1 MAQVCPTPGIGS
13 GQNFAGQRLTNHNF
27 STAPAGSLKYA
38 VFTNADLRGAM
49 FAGQDLICADFGGAN
64 LGISEEGNPTD
75 LSATILNG
83 TSFAGAATHLLGTDL
98 SFAQMTCVDFS
109 NALLTGVR
117 FGPTQ
122 IIPPGQNCRTL
133 MIGTTL
139 NAGQIQPILWSSID
153 FTNAVFLNPAALSLN
168 GQSIGNAIL
177 TGVNLAGVDFT
188 GANLTGAQLVQANLT
203 GATFDNA
210 TLDQANLA
218 GANLTQ
224 ASFQKAHL
232 VGASLSSP
240 TIQAALVPGADFS
253 DAILTS
259 AQLDQIDFQNAILTN
274 ATFANVALQGAN
286 FGGAIM
292 PKASFAGAKLQGIV
306 FNNAILE
313 GASFNGATFQTDPTN
328 GNRPVDF
335 ACAQLGGADM
345 SNAKLSA
352 PQSSEIVVDFE
363 NAVMAGKADG
373 CCQDPSQQPS
383 GYTCGTITQTQTDY
397 GAVTLPSR
405 WTAPVRCPDGAVA
418 SCDAGTCSCIAWS
431 IPNWRTSA
439 CGGGS
444 RVVWTAPNCG
454 SPPHGPTVQFKD
466 AHLKACILN
475 ALSGNPTELLVT
487 TAQQLPQVNC
497 PGAGITDVTGLENF

>member
-1 MAQVCPTPGIGS
+1 
-13 GQNFAGQRLTNHNF
+13 
-27 STAPAGSLKYA
+27 
-38 VFTNADLRGAM
+38 
-49 FAGQDLICADFGGAN
+49 
-64 LGISEEGNPTD
+64 
-75 LSATILNG
+75 
-83 TSFAGAATHLLGTDL
+83 
-98 SFAQMTCVDFS
+98 
-109 NALLTGVR
+109 
-117 FGPTQ
+117 
-122 IIPPGQNCRTL
+122 
-133 MIGTTL
+133 
-139 NAGQIQPILWSSID
+139 
-153 FTNAVFLNPAALSLN
+153 
-168 GQSIGNAIL
+168 
-177 TGVNLAGVDFT
+177 
-188 GANLTGAQLVQANLT
+188 
-203 GATFDNA
+203 
-210 TLDQANLA
+210 
-218 GANLTQ
+218 
-224 ASFQKAHL
+224 
-232 VGASLSSP
+232 
-240 TIQAALVPGADFS
+240 
-253 DAILTS
+253 
-259 AQLDQIDFQNAILTN
+259 
-274 ATFANVALQGAN
+274 LQGAN

-444 RVVWTAPNCG
+444 
-454 SPPHGPTVQFKD
+454 
-466 AHLKACILN
+466 
-475 ALSGNPTELLVT
+475 ALSGPRRTADHLR
-487 TAQQLPQVNC
+487 TAQQCNSRML
-497 PGAGITDVTGLENF
+497 T